1 MLIIKKERLVRLSF
15 LSYINLRSFMILSY
29 ISCTSLY
36 LMIELSLIPLSPI
49 PSTMA
54 SLKPKKL
61 IIDLIRFMFTEFF
74 VFSY

>member
-1 MLIIKKERLVRLSF
+1 
-15 LSYINLRSFMILSY
+15 
-29 ISCTSLY
+29 
-36 LMIELSLIPLSPI
+36 MIELSLIPLSPI